1 MKNVMAITVALVCLP
16 LAIYGAEPV
25 VEKEAKSDLSVE
37 FRYYVPKLKV
47 ESKGFS
53 SKIKNV
59 LGMTGDAFSF
69 RDTLGIRNSHAPE
82 YKMNWKNWSVDY
94 IRVHEDGRNLN
105 KSIDQADL
113 NLDYVALNYRKNFH
127 QSNTHEAYWLGGLR
141 YYQFYTAV
149 RFGDPQR
156 KGYNFSNKQK
166 QWLPAVGIG
175 GKWYLDSKKKWNVR
189 SELSGG
195 TLGKRGHFYD
205 WDVGLHYVSSPHLG
219 WNVGYRVLDLKI
231 RDGEHEFFAQNGSIS
246 SVYKLSGWYGGVEYR
261 F

>member
-1 MKNVMAITVALVCLP
+1 MKNVMAVTVALVCLP
-16 LAIYGAEPV
+16 FAIYGAEPV
-25 VEKEAKSDLSVE
+25 VEKEAKSDVSVE
-37 FRYYVPKLKV
+37 LRYYVPKLKF
-47 ESKGFS
+47 ETKGLKDSFQQEG
-53 SKIKNV
+53 
-59 LGMTGDAFSF
+59 LGNF

-94 IRVHEDGRNLN
+94 IRVHEDGRNLH
-105 KSIDQADL
+105 KGVDRADL

-127 QSNTHEAYWLGGLR
+127 QSDTHEAYWLGGLR

-149 RFGDPQR
+149 HFGPSLQ
-156 KGYNFSNKQK
+156 KKISFSNKQK

-175 GKWYLDSKKKWNVR
+175 GKWYLDSEKKWDVR

-231 RDGEHEFFAQNGSIS
+231 RDGEHGDFAQNGSIS

>member
-1 MKNVMAITVALVCLP
+1 MKNVMAVTVALVCLP

-25 VEKEAKSDLSVE
+25 VEKEAKSDVAVE
-37 FRYYVPKLKV
+37 LRYYAPKLKF
-47 ESKGFS
+47 ETKGL
-53 SKIKNV
+53 KNTLQQEG
-59 LGMTGDAFSF
+59 LGNF

-82 YKMNWKNWSVDY
+82 YKVNWKNWSIDY
-94 IRVHEDGRNLN
+94 IRIHEDGSNIT
-105 KSIDQADL
+105 KGVYVIEHADL
-113 NLDYVALNYRKNFH
+113 NLDYIALNYRKAFH

-149 RFGDPQR
+149 HFGPSLQ
-156 KGYNFSNKQK
+156 KKFSFSNKQK

-175 GKWYLDSKKKWNVR
+175 GKWYLDSEKKWDVR

-231 RDGEHEFFAQNGSIS
+231 RDGEHENFAQNGSIS